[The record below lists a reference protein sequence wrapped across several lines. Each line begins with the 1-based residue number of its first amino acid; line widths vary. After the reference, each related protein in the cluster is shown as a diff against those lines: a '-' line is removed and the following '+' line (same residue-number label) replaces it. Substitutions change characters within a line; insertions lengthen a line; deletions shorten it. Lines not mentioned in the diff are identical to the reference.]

1 MARCTGLGIPD
12 SSGSA
17 QFVIGEFLILK
28 DRPARLDRPK
38 KSTTIAQ
45 AWVRSFLAIVFFNF
59 YAWKAH
65 IMYLTVSA
73 CFLISFVMGGSGPS
87 RAIKLLYAPAPPPPT
102 V

>member
-38 KSTTIAQ
+38 KSTTIVQ
-45 AWVRSFLAIVFFNF
+45 AWVRSFLAIVF
-59 YAWKAH
+59 
-65 IMYLTVSA
+65 IL
-73 CFLISFVMGGSGPS
+73 FLCMEGPYYVPYSFLLLSNKFCNGGEWPEQSD
-87 RAIKLLYAPAPPPPT
+87 
-102 V
+102 